1 MLEDARV
8 LDGLVVALGHR
19 EDHDGQVLTQVKVD
33 WADQVTHVFDKDDI
47 DVIEPNGLVE
57 RVNGLHDHV
66 ALEVAQAARVD
77 LDGRHAGFLH
87 GDGVDVRGDIALD
100 DGAAQAGLVAQTLV
114 GAQNRGGL
122 ARTGARQ
129 DVNHI
134 GVCLFK
140 LLTQLICQALI
151 ARQNRR
157 RDINR
162 FLSHTW
168 HSLLWPLYTP
178 SPDG

>member
-1 MLEDARV
+1 M
-8 LDGLVVALGHR
+8 
-19 EDHDGQVLTQVKVD
+19 
-33 WADQVTHVFDKDDI
+33 
-47 DVIEPNGLVE
+47 
-57 RVNGLHDHV
+57 
-66 ALEVAQAARVD
+66 AQATRVD
-77 LDGRHAGFLH
+77 LDGGHAGFLH
-87 GDGVDVRGDIALD
+87 GDGVDIRGNIALD
-100 DGAAQAGLVAQTLV
+100 DGTAQASLVAQALV
-114 GAQNRGGL
+114 GAQDRGGL

-129 DVNHI
+129 YIDHI

-140 LLTQLICQALI
+140 SLSQLICQALI

-162 FLSHTW
+162 FLSHTR